1 MPRKKPGEI
10 TIYQL
15 KATLRHSDPPI
26 WRSFEL
32 RGDTPL
38 DSLHYI
44 LQALF
49 DWDGDHLHCFLARKI
64 EYGDTEYLEGA
75 EEEMDVTLAE
85 IAPAKRSKFMYEY
98 DFGDSWQVDL
108 VVTDRFPADPDGTYP
123 RLIDGERAAPPDDV
137 GGIWMYE
144 QLAEIMRQPGGLEAA
159 VAAEGEESGLELYLD
174 WFPEGY
180 DPDAFDRE
188 AVNADLSRMQPQ

>member
-64 EYGDTEYLEGA
+64 EYGDTEYLEEA
-75 EEEMDVTLAE
+75 EKEMDVTLAE
-85 IAPAKRSKFMYEY
+85 VAPAKRSKFMYEY

-137 GGIWMYE
+137 GGIWVYE
-144 QLAEIMRQPGGLEAA
+144 QLAEIMRSQAA
-159 VAAEGEESGLELYLD
+159 SKRPSQQKGKSPTWNCTSTGSPKATTPMPSTARPSTLT
-174 WFPEGY
+174 
-180 DPDAFDRE
+180 
-188 AVNADLSRMQPQ
+188 